1 MTGSRT
7 ERRLEGIEAVL
18 EGLRERDAR
27 TAILVEGERDVR
39 ALDALGV
46 PGPIVKLNA
55 GESLLNMCE
64 SLARQYDTVVLLT
77 DWDSKGEELALKL
90 KVNLERAAV
99 RVDTHPR
106 ERLGRLARPEVS
118 AVEELS
124 SLVLRLRRA
133 VGTEARRV

>member
-1 MTGSRT
+1 MTGTRT
-7 ERRLEGIEAVL
+7 ERRLEAIEVVL

-39 ALDALGV
+39 ALEALDV

-64 SLARQYDTVVLLT
+64 SLARRYDAIVLLT
-77 DWDSKGEELALKL
+77 DWDAKGEELAGKL
-90 KVNLERAAV
+90 KANLARAAV
-99 RVDTHPR
+99 RVDALPR
-106 ERLGRLARPEVS
+106 ERLGRLVRPEVS
-118 AVEELS
+118 AVEALA